1 MWCNAAAMNT
11 MFNDGLSNST
21 STSQTRFPGLYPRLL
36 RFPPFFPHGRQHC
49 RKRDA
54 RRSSVDA
61 RALEVFDA
69 SRAQPIESFGCI
81 VPVIRNPAFGVA
93 S

>member
-1 MWCNAAAMNT
+1 MWCDDAAKDLMSA
-11 MFNDGLSNST
+11 DGLSNNT
-21 STSQTRFPGLYPRLL
+21 STSQTRFPGLYPIVTL
-36 RFPPFFPHGRQHC
+36 FPLFPAWTSTFC
-49 RKRDA
+49 RMRDA

-69 SRAQPIESFGCI
+69 SRAQPIESFVCI